1 MFILEG
7 GINHF
12 GKISEANIL
21 LNFFLDSN
29 FNKISFMIHTELF
42 YSINKKKGLNFELP
56 YKFYKDSINKVH
68 KKKKK
73 IGLSVCDIVSFY
85 KYKDLNFDFYKLLS
99 VAINNYELI
108 NLLKKKKNIYVSTGF
123 ANHKKIKNC
132 IKAFENKKLTLLH
145 TPMSYNEQDLCFK
158 KIYLLKKKYKK
169 PVGYSHHHINYN
181 SIYAL
186 SAYKPDKIFLYVRQ
200 KDKKN
205 RIYPDH
211 DHAIKIN
218 DLESLRINYLKCEK
232 MHLVSK
238 KFKVNIFKNEIKI

>member
-1 MFILEG
+1 MFVLEG

-12 GKISEANIL
+12 GRISEANIL
-21 LNFFLDSN
+21 LKFFLKSN
-29 FNKISFMIHTELF
+29 FNKISFMIHTNLF
-42 YSINKKKGLNFELP
+42 YSTNKKKGLNFELP
-56 YKFYKDSINKVH
+56 YKFYKDSIDKVH

-73 IGLSVCDIVSFY
+73 IGLSVCDIESFN

-108 NLLKKKKNIYVSTGF
+108 NCLKKKKNIYVSTGF

-132 IKAFENKKLTLLH
+132 LKAFGNSKFTLLH
-145 TPMSYNEQDLCFK
+145 TPMSYNEKDLCFK
-158 KIYLLKKKYKK
+158 KIYSLKKKYNKK
-169 PVGYSHHHINYN
+169 VGYSHHHNN
-181 SIYAL
+181 NNAIYAL
-186 SAYKPDKIFLYVRQ
+186 SAYKPDEIFLYVRQ
-200 KDKKN
+200 KDKIN

-232 MHLVSK
+232 MHLVNK
-238 KFKVNIFKNEIKI
+238 KYKVNIFNNEIKI